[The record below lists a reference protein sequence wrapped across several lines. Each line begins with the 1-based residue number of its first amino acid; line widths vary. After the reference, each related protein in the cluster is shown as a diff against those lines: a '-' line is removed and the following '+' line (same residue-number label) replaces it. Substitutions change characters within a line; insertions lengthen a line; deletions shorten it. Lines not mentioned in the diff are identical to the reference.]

1 MGFAIDDNFV
11 PQITSGH
18 APPSPIPFC
27 CPIVASSLCH
37 RSLYEFVFTLPSLL
51 VQQLGLDKVIFVLMA
66 HSTYD
71 KFYLEEIYFPLS
83 RLIIAP
89 KLSIER
95 KRGAFY
101 VPHKLLC
108 APSPSLPLSFSLEL
122 KLKLQLK
129 VASFMACARFDL
141 I

>member
-1 MGFAIDDNFV
+1 M
-11 PQITSGH
+11 
-18 APPSPIPFC
+18 
-27 CPIVASSLCH
+27 
-37 RSLYEFVFTLPSLL
+37 
-51 VQQLGLDKVIFVLMA
+51 QQLGLDKVIFVLMA
-66 HSTYD
+66 RSTYD

-83 RLIIAP
+83 AELSQLIIAP

-108 APSPSLPLSFSLEL
+108 APSPPLSLSVAEAEAAA
-122 KLKLQLK
+122 K
-129 VASFMACARFDL
+129 VASFMACTRFDL